1 MSKKNYKTVK
11 EITQELEEVLSDPE
25 LFKTHIK
32 NVKELFEK
40 FDKSKRNAARMVA
53 FRVLKIRGKN
63 IKKKHEGI
71 IGQLL
76 KKYRS
81 ELLGQKNVFKHQNC
95 DDNRETVDQHN
106 VSYFYFTGLILKISA
121 ILCKLLP

>member
-1 MSKKNYKTVK
+1 M
-11 EITQELEEVLSDPE
+11 EEL
-25 LFKTHIK
+25 I
-32 NVKELFEK
+32 EK
-40 FDKSKRNAARMVA
+40 FDKSNRNAARMVA

-63 IKKKHEGI
+63 IKKKHIGI

-95 DDNRETVDQHN
+95 DDNREIVDQYN
-106 VSYFYFTGLILKISA
+106 ISYFYFTCLILEILA
-121 ILCKLLP
+121 ILCRLLP